1 MSNDDLNDCPD
12 SSHTHEKIK
21 IPEQVP
27 LPDSEPEPERE
38 PSPTPPPPPPVTP
51 PRCTP
56 QLDAPPA
63 LPRHSKQIC
72 CPPLQPGNIFGE
84 WEQPIKQIKE
94 MEKESCW
101 KELTGREQPSE
112 PVDQLVP
119 GAIPPSPTPSEDD
132 VERLV
137 QEGGDALV
145 SFLCMKAI
153 PLNENPKPYC
163 KWFYC
168 NILHLPESEQKLWFE
183 ACKKELDMLK
193 ECKVYEIVDQ
203 PTNCKVI
210 KNC

>member
-1 MSNDDLNDCPD
+1 
-12 SSHTHEKIK
+12 
-21 IPEQVP
+21 
-27 LPDSEPEPERE
+27 
-38 PSPTPPPPPPVTP
+38 
-51 PRCTP
+51 
-56 QLDAPPA
+56 
-63 LPRHSKQIC
+63 
-72 CPPLQPGNIFGE
+72 
-84 WEQPIKQIKE
+84 

-112 PVDQLVP
+112 PVDQLVS
-119 GAIPPSPTPSEDD
+119 GAIPSSPTPSEDD

-153 PLNENPKPYC
+153 LLNENPKPYC